1 MDAAIEKYTNPIDK
15 EVIREAILTKAI
27 VEYPNEYDWLRRG
40 GIEKWLF
47 GSHEMLYH
55 LLNHIKW
62 EESRKLEKTYT
73 RFLAAK
79 TEKTRQKNLTI
90 LIDSIYEHL
99 TVVFAADNYQ
109 KLVENREQVKDLV
122 ERGVQVQKNQRVLD
136 DLTVLLVAPLWKS
149 VLDKD

>member
-1 MDAAIEKYTNPIDK
+1 MDAAITKYTNPIDK
-15 EVIREAILTKAI
+15 DVICEAILMKAI
-27 VEYPNEYDWLRRG
+27 VEYSNEYDWLRRG

-73 RFLAAK
+73 RFLVAK
-79 TEKTRQKNLTI
+79 TEKTRQKHLTI
-90 LIDSIYEHL
+90 LVDSIYGHL
-99 TVVFAADNYQ
+99 TVVFTADNYRI
-109 KLVENREQVKDLV
+109 LVENREQVKDLV
-122 ERGVQVQKNQRVLD
+122 ERGIHVSRNQRVLD
-136 DLTVLLVAPLWKS
+136 DLNVLLAAPLWKN